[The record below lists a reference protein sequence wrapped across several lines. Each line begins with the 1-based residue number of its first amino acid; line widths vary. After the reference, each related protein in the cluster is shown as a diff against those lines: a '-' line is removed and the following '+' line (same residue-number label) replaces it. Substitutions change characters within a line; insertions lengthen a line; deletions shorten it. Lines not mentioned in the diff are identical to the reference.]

1 MTGSGT
7 TRTARV
13 LVTRPEADSE
23 PLVEALIGRGHAVLR
38 QPLLRIVFED
48 GPAPD
53 LDDAQALLFT
63 SANGVRAFARRSDRR
78 DLPVYAV
85 GDATAEAAR
94 TVGFGQVES
103 AGGDVADL
111 AALVRRRCDPGAGVL
126 FHAAGSAIA
135 GDLSGLLGGA
145 GYAVRRV
152 ALYRAEKTATLDDT
166 VRKALAGDDVDFG
179 LFFSPRSAA
188 GFATLVSEAGIA
200 DSCGGVVAVCLSDAV
215 AAAFGPLAW
224 RRVAVAAE
232 PNQAALL
239 AALDEEVDRDGPMT
253 TESETADSDASG
265 ARLSDAAEAVV
276 ERFGGIRPMAT
287 KLGVPVT
294 TVQGWKNRGHIPDN
308 RHAAIRA
315 AAAAHGVD
323 LTGLPSEPVTAAPAA
338 EAESPPTD
346 TAAEPESKPTAAVS
360 REPDAGGESPPV
372 AEADA
377 DIEADAEAGAE
388 TAHETAPP
396 PKARGTGAAG
406 WTALVLAL
414 LAIAAT
420 ATQPLWSPIVYR
432 NTGIKED
439 LTARLA
445 AVEAA
450 SLKAVTLSGRLAAT
464 DERLA
469 VLIRRIEAAPGV
481 DPAEIAALTGKMDEA
496 AGRARAALDRIS
508 QRLGAVEEQVRTP
521 PAEVMAALSELRAGL
536 AALEKSIAAVEA
548 RTTALERQPVISGE
562 RIAAIAIAAGQLESA
577 VDSGAPYR
585 AALDRLRALAR
596 DDTALQEA
604 LVPLDAN
611 AGKGVAT
618 LAALSARFAAIAPRL
633 AVATAEA
640 KGWADRLSE
649 KARALVNMRPVGADG
664 DRSPVTRAERALA
677 RRDLPEAVSAL
688 ATVGG
693 AAVAWRKTAA
703 ARVAADRALAAARGR
718 VADMLA
724 REAADSADNKAA
736 AGRAPVK

>member
-23 PLVEALIGRGHAVLR
+23 PLVEALTGRGHAVLR

-48 GPAPD
+48 GPAPE

-94 TVGFGQVES
+94 TAGFGQVES

-135 GDLSGLLGGA
+135 GDLAGLLGGA

-200 DSCGGVVAVCLSDAV
+200 DSCSGVVAVCLSDAV

-239 AALDEEVDRDGPMT
+239 AALDEEVDRDSPMT
-253 TESETADSDASG
+253 TESETADSDESG

-315 AAAAHGVD
+315 AAAAHDVD

-346 TAAEPESKPTAAVS
+346 TAAEPDSKPAAAVS
-360 REPDAGGESPPV
+360 PEPDASGEMPPV

-388 TAHETAPP
+388 TAPP
-396 PKARGTGAAG
+396 PKARGAGAAG

-450 SLKAVTLSGRLAAT
+450 SSKAVTLSGRLAAT

-693 AAVAWRKTAA
+693 AAVAWRETAA

-724 REAADSADNKAA
+724 REAEDSADKKAA
-736 AGRAPVK
+736 AGRAPAK